1 MRLAG
6 VRTVLHIA
14 EVNETEKDILKK
26 LGFLD
31 LQETDM
37 ADNEMWE
44 YCTDFYVSKKIDY
57 QQIGENLIIASDGKI
72 FLRIE
77 NGFYIDGNRNEYR
90 FTAGTLIPV
99 LIQNTQPTYPEI
111 TDAEYHNEFGKEKAY
126 WDYEVKLDS
135 NRYVTV
141 RVTEASGKIETV
153 ENEDGLKVY
162 DYDGRYIVNYPYQE
176 KDVLSVVSAR
186 YNKKEKGFG
195 QEL

>member
-77 NGFYIDGNRNEYR
+77 N
-90 FTAGTLIPV
+90 L
-99 LIQNTQPTYPEI
+99 
-111 TDAEYHNEFGKEKAY
+111 
-126 WDYEVKLDS
+126 
-135 NRYVTV
+135 
-141 RVTEASGKIETV
+141 
-153 ENEDGLKVY
+153 
-162 DYDGRYIVNYPYQE
+162 GRAF
-176 KDVLSVVSAR
+176 S
-186 YNKKEKGFG
+186 
-195 QEL
+195 

>member
-14 EVNETEKDILKK
+14 EVNETEKEILKK

-111 TDAEYHNEFGKEKAY
+111 TDAEYHDEFGKEKAY

-141 RVTEASGKIETV
+141 RVTEASRKIETV

-176 KDVLSVVSAR
+176 KDVLSIVSAR

>member
-6 VRTVLHIA
+6 VRTVLHIT
-14 EVNETEKDILKK
+14 EVNETERELLKR
-26 LGFLD
+26 LGFQN

-37 ADNEMWE
+37 ADNELWE
-44 YCTDFYVSKKIDY
+44 YCTDFNVSKKIDY

-111 TDAEYHNEFGKEKAY
+111 TDADYHDEFGKEKAY

>member
-14 EVNETEKDILKK
+14 EVNETEKEILKK

-111 TDAEYHNEFGKEKAY
+111 TDAEYHDEFGKEKAY

-141 RVTEASGKIETV
+141 RVTEASRKIETV

>member
-6 VRTVLHIA
+6 VRTVLHIT
-14 EVNETEKDILKK
+14 EVNETERELLKR
-26 LGFLD
+26 LGFQN

-37 ADNEMWE
+37 ADNELWE
-44 YCTDFYVSKKIDY
+44 YCTDFNVSKKIDY

-72 FLRIE
+72 FLRME
-77 NGFYIDGNRNEYR
+77 NGFYI
-90 FTAGTLIPV
+90 GTLIPV
-99 LIQNTQPTYPEI
+99 LIRNAQPAYPEI
-111 TDAEYHNEFGKEKAY
+111 TEAEYHDELGKEKAY
-126 WDYEVKLDS
+126 WDYEVRLEN
-135 NRYVTV
+135 NRYVTI

>member
-6 VRTVLHIA
+6 IRTVLHIA
-14 EVNETEKDILKK
+14 EVNETEKEILKK

-99 LIQNTQPTYPEI
+99 LIRNAQPAYPEI
-111 TDAEYHNEFGKEKAY
+111 TDAEYHDEFEKEKAY

-141 RVTEASGKIETV
+141 RVTEASGKIQTV

-176 KDVLSVVSAR
+176 KDILTVVSAR
-186 YNKKEKGFG
+186 YNKEEKGIG
-195 QEL
+195 EDL

>member
-57 QQIGENLIIASDGKI
+57 HLTVMKSLI
-72 FLRIE
+72 
-77 NGFYIDGNRNEYR
+77 
-90 FTAGTLIPV
+90 
-99 LIQNTQPTYPEI
+99 
-111 TDAEYHNEFGKEKAY
+111 
-126 WDYEVKLDS
+126 
-135 NRYVTV
+135 
-141 RVTEASGKIETV
+141 
-153 ENEDGLKVY
+153 
-162 DYDGRYIVNYPYQE
+162 
-176 KDVLSVVSAR
+176 LSVPGSRKFILMDSPGVWMLLYLEKLQNIR
-186 YNKKEKGFG
+186 YTV
-195 QEL
+195 